1 MGDTDVT
8 EETLP
13 RRDYRCLDC
22 DFAFSTGV
30 APGGAAADDPVVCP
44 ACGSVRVREHWE
56 SRVRNAGETPP
67 GRFEELRDRP
77 G

>member
-1 MGDTDVT
+1 MT

-22 DFAFSTGV
+22 DSAFSVDIASGGV
-30 APGGAAADDPVVCP
+30 ATDAPGVCP
-44 ACGSVRVREHWE
+44 ACGSARVREHWE